1 MRGFGRCAPG
11 VRLPSYMDRGIIEII
26 FSWQASMSNL
36 LPLKN
41 STKSEQEYFCIQ
53 EETPVF
59 YVEEVEF
66 YLSVKRIIVPSIH
79 LSHTGDA
86 GFYREDLSLFF

>member
-1 MRGFGRCAPG
+1 
-11 VRLPSYMDRGIIEII
+11 MDRGIIEII

-41 STKSEQEYFCIQ
+41 SPKCQKQNFCIE

-59 YVEEVEF
+59 YIEEVEL
-66 YLSVKRIIVPSIH
+66 YLSVK
-79 LSHTGDA
+79 
-86 GFYREDLSLFF
+86 